1 MTFPATDL
9 VSYQQEGPVAR
20 VTLRRA
26 AKHNALTTAMV
37 EQLLDYVARAGIDD
51 DVKAVVI
58 CGEGPAFCSGFDIS
72 TPSTG
77 FHGGEDAS
85 LRARLSALEAKAD
98 WMRRLL
104 LSPKPLVASIHG
116 ACIGVGTYI
125 ALVADFAI
133 AADNAAFG
141 LPEERFGSAGATWA
155 YPYLVREIGLKR
167 ANEVVMTGRRFT
179 AAEFGDLGLI
189 NRVVPHAQLAVT
201 TESLCSAL
209 ATLPREGIALNRV
222 VKSLALA
229 TIGHLDA
236 FAFHAGLHPHAEQ
249 LAREPDE
256 FDFIAT
262 VSRRGLRDAIA
273 ERERRFGGEWW
284 GW

>member
-1 MTFPATDL
+1 
-9 VSYQQEGPVAR
+9 
-20 VTLRRA
+20 
-26 AKHNALTTAMV
+26 
-37 EQLLDYVARAGIDD
+37 
-51 DVKAVVI
+51 
-58 CGEGPAFCSGFDIS
+58 
-72 TPSTG
+72 
-77 FHGGEDAS
+77 
-85 LRARLSALEAKAD
+85 
-98 WMRRLL
+98 
-104 LSPKPLVASIHG
+104 
-116 ACIGVGTYI
+116 
-125 ALVADFAI
+125 
-133 AADNAAFG
+133 
-141 LPEERFGSAGATWA
+141 
-155 YPYLVREIGLKR
+155 
-167 ANEVVMTGRRFT
+167 
-179 AAEFGDLGLI
+179 
-189 NRVVPHAQLAVT
+189 VT